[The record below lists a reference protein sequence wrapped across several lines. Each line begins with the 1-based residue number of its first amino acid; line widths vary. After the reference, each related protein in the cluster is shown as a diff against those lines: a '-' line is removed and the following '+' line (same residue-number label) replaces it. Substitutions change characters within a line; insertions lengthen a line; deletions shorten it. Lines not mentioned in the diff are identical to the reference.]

1 MTISIMYL
9 PSSFISATFT
19 LLTFSVFWP
28 TEILPVSVASM
39 IQAVLLPQASMTDGS
54 AVDVSMKSGIKDES
68 GSGLGKTNRDEAL
81 SFTLPK
87 NQI

>member
-1 MTISIMYL
+1 MYL

-19 LLTFSVFWP
+19 LLTFSVFRP
-28 TEILPVSVASM
+28 IEVLPVSVASM
-39 IQAVLLPQASMTDGS
+39 IQAVLLPQSAMTDGS

-68 GSGLGKTNRDEAL
+68 GSGLGETNSDEAS